1 MSFLSIISAGS
12 AVTAIVFSEL
22 LIKREMDPSEINLY
36 EHGWSSIAAWAGAGC
51 MVLAFVISL
60 VTCCAVP
67 RDKFGNSSRAAAY
80 DENTGFKYTPNN
92 RYTPAYS
99 SMPRSNDTLRNNNG
113 AADNAGYQLR

>member
-1 MSFLSIISAGS
+1 MSG
-12 AVTAIVFSEL
+12 
-22 LIKREMDPSEINLY
+22 PEINLY
-36 EHGWSSIAAWAGAGC
+36 VHGWASIVAWAGSGC

-67 RDKFGNSSRAAAY
+67 RDKYENSPRTAAY
-80 DENTGFKYTPNN
+80 EDGGFKYTPNN

-99 SMPRSNDTLRNNNG
+99 SMPRGNDTLKNNN

>member
-1 MSFLSIISAGS
+1 MFYYFIIPAGS
-12 AVTAIVFSEL
+12 AVTAIVFSEVF
-22 LIKREMDPSEINLY
+22 IKQEMARSEINLY
-36 EHGWSSIAAWAGAGC
+36 EHGWSSIASWAGAGC

-67 RDKFGNSSRAAAY
+67 RDKYGNSSRTAAY

-99 SMPRSNDTLRNNNG
+99 SMPRGNDTLKNNDG